1 MQNAELT
8 GPARATGNY
17 AYYSKRMWG
26 EGYLLIGDAYAF
38 VDPVFSSG
46 VYLAMTSAAQGAEVV
61 DVCLREGRSAVR
73 QLERFEGRVQGGL
86 KTLSWFI
93 YRFTTPAMHDLFMA
107 PRPIFRMEQ
116 AVLATLAGD
125 IFGRKWPA
133 LPIVLFK
140 TLYYVAA
147 ALNWGRSWASYRRRK
162 GNVHLPFTDGNTTG
176 QESSWEAFECGC

>member
-1 MQNAELT
+1 MENAELI

-17 AYYSKRMWG
+17 AYQSKRMWG
-26 EGYLLIGDAYAF
+26 EGYLLIGDAFAF

-46 VYLAMTSAAQGAEVV
+46 VYLAMTSADLGAEVV
-61 DVCLREGRSAVR
+61 DACLREGRSVVR
-73 QLERFEGRVQGGL
+73 LLERFEGRVRGGL

-93 YRFTTPAMHDLFMA
+93 YRFTTPAIQDLFMA
-107 PRPIFRMEQ
+107 PRPIFRIEQ

-133 LPIVLFK
+133 LPILLFK
-140 TLYYVAA
+140 ILYYVAA

-162 GNVHLPFTDGNTTG
+162 GNVRLPFTEGKATE
-176 QESSWEAFECGC
+176 QESS